1 MITLRRIAIAF
12 AAAAAVATVVPVFAL
27 AAAPV
32 IHEHAHFTSEPYGD
46 VWCGIAGTSV
56 DTVVAQYLERDSGA
70 SILTVDITTLFTAT
84 ASGKSMLIRQTGA
97 RRTDAPVDNGDGT
110 FTVVFTNTGQSPSFK
125 LPQGPPIALDV
136 GLVEGAATFDA
147 EGEFLSFEVIRERGQ
162 RPGACD
168 LIIAAL
174 S

>member
-1 MITLRRIAIAF
+1 MITRRHVIAF

-32 IHEHAHFTSEPYGD
+32 IHENAHFTSEPYAD

-70 SILTVDITTLFTAT
+70 SIETVNITTRFTAT

-110 FTVVFTNTGQSPSFK
+110 FTVVFTSSGQSPSFK
-125 LPQGPPIALDV
+125 LPNGPPIALDV
-136 GLVEGAATFDA
+136 GLLEAAVTFDA

-162 RPGACD
+162 RPAACD